1 MSEEITPG
9 EGSPMP
15 VVQGHF
21 IALGARQKAKDKGP
35 ERLLCWFDG
44 QMARAALDAVREL
57 RKEDAENG
65 KLRTGGHKLVKRSI
79 KVDGSLFDVWC
90 ITERSLKP

>member
-35 ERLLCWFDG
+35 EFEGEGPKARG
-44 QMARAALDAVREL
+44 QGSGHGAR
-57 RKEDAENG
+57 G
-65 KLRTGGHKLVKRSI
+65 
-79 KVDGSLFDVWC
+79 
-90 ITERSLKP
+90 